1 MEKEL
6 EDIKKV
12 LKKYGQEHLLLR
24 YNEMN
29 DEEKEELLEQIK
41 TIDFDLMKKLYEKAS
56 KPAELE
62 SVTIEPIEHV
72 DKSKL
77 TVGERDMYE
86 KKGIEAIKYNKF
98 AVVTMAGGQGTR
110 LGHNGPKGTFIFDT
124 EKNKSIFETLC
135 DTLKEAWRKYDTVIT
150 WCLMTSR
157 ENNDAT
163 VKFFEENNYF
173 GYPKDAIKFFK
184 QGELPMIALNGKILL
199 DKNGMVKKAANGH
212 GGTLQSME
220 KAGVLDEMKTNGIEW
235 IFINGV
241 DNVLVKPVDPLL
253 IGMSIHNKVLGSVK
267 SIEKTDPTENVG
279 VFCRKNKK
287 VGVVEYTEISEEMAN
302 LRDDDR
308 SLVYGD
314 ANAIFHLYNIKGL
327 EKVSEL
333 SLPYHTAKK
342 KADYIDENGKEVIGD
357 KPNAYKFEMFIFDS
371 YEMFDDVVVLR
382 VKREEEFAPIKNA
395 QGADSPETARKLYKD
410 YMNKVEYTNKYKDW
424 STNPIFDEDTRKEL
438 LSIAGNEEEIKD
450 RFYKDLEFGTAGMR
464 GVIGN
469 GTNRMNI
476 YTVTKAT
483 QGLANYILR
492 QGTENKGVVIAYDSR
507 NMSPEFSQATALC
520 LNANGIKTFIFDSLR
535 PVPELSF
542 AVRELGC
549 TAGIMITASHNPPE
563 YNGYKVYWDDGAQ
576 IVSPYDKG
584 IIAEVN
590 KVKDYSLI
598 RTISLE
604 EAMKLRLYNIIGKAM
619 DKLYLKAIKKQ
630 VLNPEVIKEVEKDL
644 KIVYTPLHGTG
655 NIPVQSVL
663 EDLGFSNVY
672 VVPEQELPN
681 GSFPTVD
688 YPNPED
694 IRAFELAIKLANK
707 EDADLILATDPD
719 ADRLGVLAKDSKT
732 GEYKTFTGNMS
743 GLLIAEYILSQ
754 KKEKG
759 ILPKN
764 GALITT
770 IVSSNLAQAISK
782 EYKAEFIEVLTGFK
796 YIGEQIRKFETAGN
810 KEYLFGF
817 EESYGCLVGTHARDK
832 DAITAV
838 MLLCEAAAFYKKQG
852 LTLWDQMMNIYNKY
866 GFYKEG
872 ISTITLKGADG
883 AVKMKEL
890 LDSIRSNP
898 PKELGGYKVTRVRDY
913 KTGIIVD
920 NKTGKESE
928 TGLPTSN
935 VLYYDLEDDAW
946 CCVRPSGTEPKV
958 KFYMGVKGTSLSDA
972 DSKLEKLRRSMM
984 KLSEK

>member
-1 MEKEL
+1 MDEKL
-6 EDIKKV
+6 EKIKKK
-12 LKKYGQEHLLLR
+12 LKKYGQEHLLQK
-24 YNEMN
+24 YDEMS
-29 DEEKEELLEQIK
+29 DSLKEELLEQIEN
-41 TIDFDLMKKLYEKAS
+41 IDFDLMQDLYEKAT
-56 KPAELE
+56 KPVDFKE
-62 SVTIEPIEHV
+62 VTIEPIEHV

-77 TVGERDMYE
+77 TVSEREMYE

-110 LGHNGPKGTFIFDT
+110 LGHSGPKGTYIFDP
-124 EKNKSIFETLC
+124 EKNKSIFEALC
-135 DTLKEAWRKYDTVIT
+135 DTLKGAVKKYDTVIP
-150 WCLMTSR
+150 WYLMTSK
-157 ENNDAT
+157 ENNAAT
-163 VKFFEENNYF
+163 IRFFEENNYF
-173 GYPKDAIKFFK
+173 GYPKEAVRFFK
-184 QGELPMIALNGKILL
+184 QGQLPMVALNGKILVEE
-199 DKNGMVKKAANGH
+199 NGLVKEAANGH
-212 GGTLQSME
+212 GGTLQSMDKSKVIE
-220 KAGVLDEMKTNGIEW
+220 EMRNNGIEW
-235 IFINGV
+235 VFINGV

-253 IGMSIHNKVLGSVK
+253 IGMSIHNKVLGAVK
-267 SIEKTDPTENVG
+267 AIEKTDPKEKVG

-287 VGVVEYTEISEEMAN
+287 VGVIEYTEISDEMAHQ
-302 LRDDDR
+302 RDDYG

-333 SLPYHTAKK
+333 SLPYHTAVK
-342 KADYIDENGKEVIGD
+342 KASYIDENGNKVVGD

-395 QGADSPETARKLYKD
+395 EGQDSPETARKLYKD
-410 YMNKVEYTNKYKDW
+410 YINKVEYMKKYQEW
-424 STNPIFDEDTRKEL
+424 STSPIFDEETRKEL
-438 LSIAGNEEEIKD
+438 LLIAGDEEEIKD

-483 QGLANYILR
+483 QGLSNYILK
-492 QGTENKGVVIAYDSR
+492 QGTENKGVAIAYDSR
-507 NMSPEFSQATALC
+507 NMSPEFAEATALC
-520 LNANGIKTFIFDSLR
+520 FNANGIKTYIFDSLR

-576 IVSPYDKG
+576 IVSPIAEG
-584 IIAEVN
+584 IITEVN

-598 RTISLE
+598 RGISKE
-604 EAMKLRLYNIIGKAM
+604 EATAQRLYNVIGKAM
-619 DKLYLKAIKKQ
+619 DKLYLTAIKKQ

-644 KIVYTPLHGTG
+644 NIVYTPLHGTG
-655 NIPVQSVL
+655 NMPVQEVL
-663 EDLGFSNVY
+663 KDLGFTNVF

-694 IRAFELAIKLANK
+694 VKAFDLALKLA
-707 EDADLILATDPD
+707 ERVDGDVVLATDPD
-719 ADRLGVLAKDSKT
+719 ADRLGVFAKDSKT
-732 GEYKTFTGNMS
+732 GEYKSFTGNMS

-759 ILPKN
+759 LLPNN
-764 GALITT
+764 GALIST
-770 IVSSNLAQAISK
+770 IVSSNLAIAIAK
-782 EYKAEFIEVLTGFK
+782 EYKIDFIEVLTGFK
-796 YIGEQIRKFETAGN
+796 YIGEQIRNFEETGSH
-810 KEYLFGF
+810 EYLFGY

-838 MLLCEAAAFYKKQG
+838 MMLCEAAAYYKKKG
-852 LTLWDQMMNIYNKY
+852 LTLWDQMIKIYEKY

-883 AVKMKEL
+883 AEKIKEL
-890 LDSIRSNP
+890 MNNIRNNP
-898 PKELGGYKVTRVRDY
+898 PKALGGYKVTRVRDY
-913 KTGIIVD
+913 KTGVIVD
-920 NKTGKESE
+920 TATGKESE

-935 VLYYDLEDDAW
+935 VLYYDLEDAAW

-958 KFYMGVKGTSLSDA
+958 KFYMGVKGNSMKDA
-972 DSKLEKLRRSMM
+972 EDKLEALKKDMAALA
-984 KLSEK
+984 E

>member
-1 MEKEL
+1 MFC
-6 EDIKKV
+6 KKDNIPIIIDYD
-12 LKKYGQEHLLLR
+12 KITP
-24 YNEMN
+24 EM
-29 DEEKEELLEQIK
+29 
-41 TIDFDLMKKLYEKAS
+41 
-56 KPAELE
+56 
-62 SVTIEPIEHV
+62 
-72 DKSKL
+72 
-77 TVGERDMYE
+77 
-86 KKGIEAIKYNKF
+86 
-98 AVVTMAGGQGTR
+98 
-110 LGHNGPKGTFIFDT
+110 
-124 EKNKSIFETLC
+124 
-135 DTLKEAWRKYDTVIT
+135 
-150 WCLMTSR
+150 
-157 ENNDAT
+157 
-163 VKFFEENNYF
+163 
-173 GYPKDAIKFFK
+173 
-184 QGELPMIALNGKILL
+184 
-199 DKNGMVKKAANGH
+199 
-212 GGTLQSME
+212 
-220 KAGVLDEMKTNGIEW
+220 TN
-235 IFINGV
+235 
-241 DNVLVKPVDPLL
+241 
-253 IGMSIHNKVLGSVK
+253 
-267 SIEKTDPTENVG
+267 
-279 VFCRKNKK
+279 
-287 VGVVEYTEISEEMAN
+287 
-302 LRDDDR
+302 
-308 SLVYGD
+308 
-314 ANAIFHLYNIKGL
+314 
-327 EKVSEL
+327 
-333 SLPYHTAKK
+333 AK
-342 KADYIDENGKEVIGD
+342 DENGKFLYRDCNILAHLFSLDSLFKIACETLPYHRAYKKNTFINYEGMKEVPS
-357 KPNAYKFEMFIFDS
+357 KPNSFKFETFIFDS

-395 QGADSPETARKLYKD
+395 TGQDSPETARKLYKD
-410 YMNKVEYTNKYKDW
+410 YMNKVEYTKKYKEW
-424 STNPIFDEDTRKEL
+424 STSPIFDDNTRKEL
-438 LSIAGNEEEIKD
+438 LTIAGNEEEIKD

-492 QGTENKGVVIAYDSR
+492 KGTESKGVVIAYDSR
-507 NMSPEFSQATALC
+507 NMSPEFSEATALC
-520 LNANGIKTFIFDSLR
+520 LNANGIKTYIFDSLR

-576 IVSPYDKG
+576 IVAPHDKE

-598 RTISLE
+598 RSITLE
-604 EAMKLRLYNIIGKAM
+604 EAKKLRLYNVIGKAM

-655 NIPVQSVL
+655 NIPVQTVL

-694 IRAFELAIKLANK
+694 IRAFDLALKLAKK
-707 EDADLILATDPD
+707 EDADLVLATDPD

-732 GEYKTFTGNMS
+732 GEYMSFTGNMS

-754 KKEKG
+754 KKAKK

-764 GALITT
+764 GALIST
-770 IVSSNLAQAISK
+770 IVSSNLAIAIAK
-782 EYKAEFIEVLTGFK
+782 EYKIDFIEVLTGFK
-796 YIGEQIRKFETAGN
+796 YIGEQIRNFEETGSH
-810 KEYLFGF
+810 EYLFGF

-838 MLLCEAAAFYKKQG
+838 MILCEAAAYYKKQG
-852 LTLWDQMMNIYNKY
+852 LTLWDQMIKIYEKY

-890 LDSIRSNP
+890 LETIRNNP
-898 PKELGGYKVTRVRDY
+898 PKELGGYKVIKIRDY
-913 KTGIIVD
+913 QKGIITD
-920 NKTGKESE
+920 IKTGKETKTE
-928 TGLPTSN
+928 LPTSN
-935 VLYYDLEDDAW
+935 VLYYDLEDSAW

-958 KFYMGVKGTSLSDA
+958 KFYMGVKGKSLKDA
-972 DSKLEKLRRSMM
+972 EDKLSVLSKSMM
-984 KLSEK
+984 QFAE

>member
-1 MEKEL
+1 
-6 EDIKKV
+6 
-12 LKKYGQEHLLLR
+12 
-24 YNEMN
+24 
-29 DEEKEELLEQIK
+29 
-41 TIDFDLMKKLYEKAS
+41 
-56 KPAELE
+56 
-62 SVTIEPIEHV
+62 
-72 DKSKL
+72 
-77 TVGERDMYE
+77 
-86 KKGIEAIKYNKF
+86 
-98 AVVTMAGGQGTR
+98 
-110 LGHNGPKGTFIFDT
+110 
-124 EKNKSIFETLC
+124 
-135 DTLKEAWRKYDTVIT
+135 
-150 WCLMTSR
+150 
-157 ENNDAT
+157 
-163 VKFFEENNYF
+163 
-173 GYPKDAIKFFK
+173 
-184 QGELPMIALNGKILL
+184 
-199 DKNGMVKKAANGH
+199 
-212 GGTLQSME
+212 
-220 KAGVLDEMKTNGIEW
+220 
-235 IFINGV
+235 
-241 DNVLVKPVDPLL
+241 
-253 IGMSIHNKVLGSVK
+253 
-267 SIEKTDPTENVG
+267 
-279 VFCRKNKK
+279 
-287 VGVVEYTEISEEMAN
+287 
-302 LRDDDR
+302 
-308 SLVYGD
+308 
-314 ANAIFHLYNIKGL
+314 
-327 EKVSEL
+327 
-333 SLPYHTAKK
+333 
-342 KADYIDENGKEVIGD
+342 
-357 KPNAYKFEMFIFDS
+357 
-371 YEMFDDVVVLR
+371 
-382 VKREEEFAPIKNA
+382 
-395 QGADSPETARKLYKD
+395 
-410 YMNKVEYTNKYKDW
+410 
-424 STNPIFDEDTRKEL
+424 
-438 LSIAGNEEEIKD
+438 
-450 RFYKDLEFGTAGMR
+450 MR

-759 ILPKN
+759 TLPKN

-920 NKTGKESE
+920 NKTGKEAE